1 MCNNSNRKSLFTSI
15 LGKPNV
21 GKSSILNMIV
31 NSKISIVSPK
41 PQTTRNKITGIF
53 TKDNVQLVFTD
64 TPGIFNP
71 RNRLGNYMISEINNS
86 LSGAEACLH
95 VVEAGKDITPQ
106 DLKLI
111 DKFKKMNMPVILVIN
126 KIDLL
131 KDKSVLMGQIK
142 AYSEAFEYFAIIPVS
157 AKTQSGKKELL
168 SELIKLAKPSVFFFD
183 EDDITDQSER
193 TLICEVIREKML
205 LLLEKELPHGAAVF
219 VEYFHERSNGIT
231 DVNAVIYCEREN
243 HKAIIIGKGGK
254 MLKNIG
260 SLARKDLEEM
270 LSRKIN
276 LKLWVKV
283 KDNWKNMESV
293 LSDLGY
299 ISGVK

>member
-1 MCNNSNRKSLFTSI
+1 MCSNSDKKSLFASI

-95 VVEAGKDITPQ
+95 IVEAGKDITTQ

-131 KDKSVLMGQIK
+131 KDKSVLMSQIK
-142 AYSEAFEYFAIIPVS
+142 SYSEAFEYFSIIPVS

-219 VEYFHERSNGIT
+219 VEYFHERKDGIT
-231 DVNAVIYCEREN
+231 DVNAIIYCEREN

-260 SLARKDLEEM
+260 TLARKDLEEM
-270 LSRKIN
+270 LLRKIN

-283 KDNWKNMESV
+283 KNNWKNMDSI

-299 ISGVK
+299 ISSVK

>member
-1 MCNNSNRKSLFTSI
+1 MCNNSNRKSLFASI

-126 KIDLL
+126 KIDLF
-131 KDKSVLMGQIK
+131 KDKSVLMSQIK
-142 AYSEAFEYFAIIPVS
+142 SYSDAFDYFAIIPVS
-157 AKTQSGKKELL
+157 AKTQIGKKELL

-283 KDNWKNMESV
+283 KDNWKNMESI